1 MPPLPRQD
9 LERRE
14 SSSSK
19 TFIIIFVLVIVFVA
33 FICLFWGV
41 LLPKWQ
47 KRHPGRP
54 SSTRFNHLGR
64 AAKYGT
70 GRPASLPPSDR
81 SSNSINQLPSS
92 RHLNGPPRRFPPHP
106 AVPTRSDQVPPR
118 PPAAVKVY
126 NPRTET
132 PFPNSPPTT
141 KPVSLPGI
149 TPRPSA
155 SFGNLRSID
164 SCRGPFSPT
173 PIKSSTLENGTGGIG
188 EATEMTVYTTG
199 TGFEDAKD
207 YILAIPEPPALK
219 PRGAGRPPPLTK
231 QLEKFPIPQSSSY
244 GSSNNEMHP
253 NKLFAKLEQTSRKN
267 STSDAT
273 YTTKSER
280 ARGNT
285 LSDISSQTSSIF
297 TKDKFYGD
305 SRQQLQFVQKKSP
318 KSARGDFSTTSTSHI
333 HRTGTI
339 TRPRTPVAEYR
350 ELYERAAAEA
360 RSQPFRSASL
370 QRELT
375 PSTEPLTASPAL
387 FSTVRSTSTPPTS
400 TKYPDEHLVMLPI
413 PLRLKRDE
421 SSLFKTPTPEM
432 PRERI
437 SCTPSSATL
446 PESPDKLGPLR
457 KTVHSKRPY
466 RKSIGFYH
474 RNGKP
479 RPAGLNLKDSFRAL
493 SPQKLVNRK
502 SKVAAANMLN
512 PSMATRSAGARM
524 SVGQGSSR
532 YSRDTKGVSI
542 ARTPVTADFP
552 TPTRPDFL
560 VLQHPKEAPRRKSTD
575 LIRSKI
581 DDWNLHTGD
590 IHLDPNNHAPTLKH
604 MRTHSDL
611 GPRSPSPATGSELFQ
626 LEGSSIAD
634 ITDTPSS
641 PKLPVPRVHVG
652 SGSDDIFGDEHE
664 ASNNRPLTR
673 GKERMR
679 AEQSAFSTWTSSDS
693 NSSSM
698 LTKTAHG
705 NAEWV

>member
-1 MPPLPRQD
+1 MPPPPRQD

-19 TFIIIFVLVIVFVA
+19 TFVIIFVLVIVFVA

-70 GRPASLPPSDR
+70 GRPASLLPSDR

-92 RHLNGPPRRFPPHP
+92 LHLNGPPRRFPPHP
-106 AVPTRSDQVPPR
+106 AVPTRSDRVPPR

-141 KPVSLPGI
+141 EPFSIPGI
-149 TPRPSA
+149 TPRPST
-155 SFGNLRSID
+155 SFGNLRSMNG
-164 SCRGPFSPT
+164 SRGPFSPT
-173 PIKSSTLENGTGGIG
+173 PTKRNTLENGTGGIG
-188 EATEMTVYTTG
+188 EATEMTEYTTG
-199 TGFEDAKD
+199 AGFEDAND
-207 YILAIPEPPALK
+207 YILAIPEPLALK
-219 PRGAGRPPPLTK
+219 PRGAGRPPPLRK
-231 QLEKFPIPQSSSY
+231 QLEKFPMPQSSSC
-244 GSSNNEMHP
+244 GSSNNEIHP

-285 LSDISSQTSSIF
+285 LSDISSETSSIF
-297 TKDKFYGD
+297 IKGKFYGG
-305 SRQQLQFVQKKSP
+305 SRQQLQFMQKSL
-318 KSARGDFSTTSTSHI
+318 KSARGDFSTTSTSHVR
-333 HRTGTI
+333 RTGTI

-360 RSQPFRSASL
+360 RSPPFRSASL
-370 QRELT
+370 KRELT
-375 PSTEPLTASPAL
+375 PSTEPLTASPAP
-387 FSTVRSTSTPPTS
+387 FSTVRSASTPPTS

-413 PLRLKRDE
+413 PLRLKRDK
-421 SSLFKTPTPEM
+421 SDFFKTPTREM

-437 SCTPSSATL
+437 SCTPSSSAL
-446 PESPDKLGPLR
+446 PESPNKLGPLR
-457 KTVHSKRPY
+457 KTVHNKRPY

-474 RNGKP
+474 RNGQS
-479 RPAGLNLKDSFRAL
+479 RPAGLHLKDSFHAL

-502 SKVAAANMLN
+502 SKVPAANMPN

-560 VLQHPKEAPRRKSTD
+560 VLQHPTEPPRRKSTD

-611 GPRSPSPATGSELFQ
+611 GPRSPSLATSSESFQ

-641 PKLPVPRVHVG
+641 PKLPVLRIHVG

-664 ASNNRPLTR
+664 ASNKRPPTR

-679 AEQSAFSTWTSSDS
+679 AEQSAFSTWTTSDS
-693 NSSSM
+693 NLSSM
-698 LTKTAHG
+698 LGKTAHG